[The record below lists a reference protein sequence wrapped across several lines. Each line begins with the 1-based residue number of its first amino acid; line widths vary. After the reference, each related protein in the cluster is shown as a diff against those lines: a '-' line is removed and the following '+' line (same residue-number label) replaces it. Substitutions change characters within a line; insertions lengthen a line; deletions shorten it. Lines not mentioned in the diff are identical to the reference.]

1 MANALPIVV
10 LGLIVTVFCM
20 VYFCGKGE
28 EIKASV
34 VGLLMAVAIGTICA
48 IVAGCHG

>member
-10 LGLIVTVFCM
+10 LGLIVTAFCM

>member
-10 LGLIVTVFCM
+10 LALIVNVLCM
-20 VYFCGKGE
+20 VYFFGKGE